1 MPDLVLLSLII
12 KRLKYLP
19 TMISSRII
27 IELEQKDEIIICVV
41 TFVNFLKIFL
51 RFRNLGPKIVN
62 YISSKIINYIYMYVS
77 YIRFKQTIT

>member
-12 KRLKYLP
+12 KRLNYLP

-27 IELEQKDEIIICVV
+27 IELKQKDEIIICVV

-62 YISSKIINYIYMYVS
+62 YISLKIINYIYI
-77 YIRFKQTIT
+77 YICKLYKI